1 MYRRGSVSGRPNY
14 KIKSVLR
21 GTEQDGKWFPC
32 GLGIK
37 LSDTQALR
45 HELVPTLQ
53 ALLLEQGR
61 FDKEYE
67 NTSIGARYREVTDVP
82 IILGPELVSRKH
94 KQATKNHYQTKG
106 ESYSGIMSSF
116 IDT

>member
-1 MYRRGSVSGRPNY
+1 
-14 KIKSVLR
+14 VLR
-21 GTEQDGKWFPC
+21 GTEQDGKQFSC
-32 GLGIK
+32 DLSIK
-37 LSDTQALR
+37 LSDKLALR

-53 ALLLEQGR
+53 ALLLEQSR

-67 NTSIGARYREVTDVP
+67 NTLIGARSREVIDVP
-82 IILGPELVSRKH
+82 IILGPDLVSRKH

-106 ESYSGIMSSF
+106 ESYSGIMLSF